1 MRAVCCVVLGLFALT
16 PSKAQTSQPCCSAGH
31 IDGGVGTAAAV
42 GIVAAAVG
50 AGVAVTYL
58 VLHDRGIQ
66 GCVVEADGK
75 KTFVDSN
82 KKVYSVVD
90 GGPSLPLG
98 EHVKVLGHTSGPKA
112 APTIKIE
119 KIKEVYGPCK
129 P

>member
-1 MRAVCCVVLGLFALT
+1 MRAVCCLVLGLFAL
-16 PSKAQTSQPCCSAGH
+16 SSSRAQASQTCCSGNLS
-31 IDGGVGTAAAV
+31 GGADTAALV

-50 AGVAVTYL
+50 AGIAVTYL
-58 VLHDRGIQ
+58 VLHDRGIE

-82 KKVYSVVD
+82 KKVYSLLD
-90 GGPSLPLG
+90 GGPSLPAG
-98 EHVKVLGHTSGPKA
+98 ERVKVMGHTSGPKA
-112 APTIKIE
+112 APTIKVE